1 MRFQVP
7 QFIDI
12 EDKIFG
18 PLTFKQFVYLA
29 GGGGLAFL
37 IYKSVPFML
46 ALPLMLAVI
55 GLGGSLAF
63 VRINNKPFVE
73 VIQAYI
79 KYFFQNKL
87 YIWKRKKAL
96 PEEKAKLNMTVEERK
111 TPIPRMTESKLSEL
125 SWGLDV
131 KDEQETKYT
140 GK

>member
-55 GLGGSLAF
+55 GLG
-63 VRINNKPFVE
+63 
-73 VIQAYI
+73 
-79 KYFFQNKL
+79 
-87 YIWKRKKAL
+87 
-96 PEEKAKLNMTVEERK
+96 
-111 TPIPRMTESKLSEL
+111 
-125 SWGLDV
+125 
-131 KDEQETKYT
+131 
-140 GK
+140 